1 MTPAREPLALT
12 SREQAMVAELLESE
26 RNRLLIQIRHS
37 DRRVY
42 RDSLQERLKLIEA
55 LAQRCA
61 QP

>member
-1 MTPAREPLALT
+1 
-12 SREQAMVAELLESE
+12 MVAELLESE